1 MLVGGYIWGGLGDSL
16 GRKKT
21 LIAAMI
27 INAVC
32 GFASSFAT
40 SKELFFGFRF
50 FSGVGYNSKANFQ
63 CNKIH

>member
-27 INAVC
+27 INALC
-32 GFASSFAT
+32 GFLSSFAA
-40 SKELFFGFRF
+40 SKEIFFALRF
-50 FSGVGYNSKANFQ
+50 FSGVG
-63 CNKIH
+63 